1 VTSHL
6 GNGRQGHL
14 ALTICEAKYLAITG
28 NVAFVPPLNPP
39 LQPEQAASNTGPQI
53 TEANRMHLELFST
66 YQAVDRALRSLIL
79 AAVPHVYVNPLSHDI
94 TGFRNVS
101 ALTIMAS
108 IWERYGTITQAELAK
123 NLTRMSSLWNLPQ
136 PITDLFLQLTRGSQF
151 ASNGSE
157 PIALSQLLRIGYT
170 LIANTRLF
178 AEACREWRKIRD
190 IDKNMDTFQALFTGT
205 EQDRSSLLTTSSQA
219 GFHAGNATAAIPTTL
234 SAPAATIPPPTEHAL
249 AMAPVQATVD
259 AIQAH
264 LALDCCHEDPN
275 PLPTVGLM
283 VIP

>member
-1 VTSHL
+1 
-6 GNGRQGHL
+6 
-14 ALTICEAKYLAITG
+14 
-28 NVAFVPPLNPP
+28 
-39 LQPEQAASNTGPQI
+39 
-53 TEANRMHLELFST
+53 
-66 YQAVDRALRSLIL
+66 
-79 AAVPHVYVNPLSHDI
+79 
-94 TGFRNVS
+94 
-101 ALTIMAS
+101 
-108 IWERYGTITQAELAK
+108 
-123 NLTRMSSLWNLPQ
+123 MSSLWNLPQ

-259 AIQAH
+259 ATQAH

-283 VIP
+283 VIPPTVATPVPRVKNKPTVTKSARPRQTQWAAWTTSTVARKAGRLISL